1 MISMFLQCTNHNTMI
16 PRFFC
21 SLLADA
27 SGFMEL
33 PATVAHHVERVLRLD
48 DGDRL
53 TLFDGRGGEVEARLQ
68 RVGRSLQAVLGERSE
83 PVRESPLQITLLQ
96 CLAASDKMDWIVQ
109 KAVELGVV
117 RVQPVSSRRAVLK
130 LNGERAQRRMEH
142 WQQIAVS
149 ACEQC
154 GRNRVPEV
162 LPVVSLAQAL
172 AAEGSV
178 ARRLVLHPEG
188 GVPLRE
194 ADLRAEAPIS
204 LLIGPEGGF
213 DPEELQAAQHSG
225 FSAVT
230 LGPRVLRTET
240 AGVAVVAAL
249 NTLLGDY

>member
-1 MISMFLQCTNHNTMI
+1 MI

-21 SLLADA
+21 SLPADT
-27 SGFMEL
+27 SGSMEL
-33 PATVAHHVERVLRLD
+33 PPAVAHHVERVLRLD

-53 TLFDGRGGEVEARLQ
+53 TLFDGRGGEINARLQ
-68 RVGRSLQAVLGERSE
+68 RAGRSLRAVLGERSE

-109 KAVELGVV
+109 KAVELGVA
-117 RVQPVSSRRAVLK
+117 RVQPLASRRAVLK
-130 LNGERAQRRMEH
+130 LSGDRAQRRMEH

-162 LPVVSLAQAL
+162 LPIVSLPQAL
-172 AAEGSV
+172 AAVEPA
-178 ARRLVLHPEG
+178 ARRLVLHPDG

-194 ADLRAEAPIS
+194 AGLQSAQPIS

-213 DPEELQAAQHSG
+213 DPEELAAARHGG
-225 FSAVT
+225 FTPVT

-240 AGVAVVAAL
+240 AGVAVMAAL
-249 NTLLGDY
+249 NVLLGDY